1 MPAWLWGPVH
11 RAQSSLPPEL
21 CVAAELH
28 WLLRTLTSSLRA
40 ASARLPKHPRMI
52 YPPTARAV
60 AILRHHHAG
69 ARHAPPARPI
79 DETGACLHR
88 SLALRNHHAAHPQA
102 AVCAWQETIGRC
114 AGSCSL
120 WLLSG
125 STRQQRGGE
134 EKLAPPAMPM
144 PRCAPRPGKARAR
157 GPDGGGSSSLMTT
170 AAWPV
175 RPDTLPSRGA
185 FGAPLGKLTD

>member
-1 MPAWLWGPVH
+1 MADVRDAVH
-11 RAQSSLPPEL
+11 PSS
-21 CVAAELH
+21 
-28 WLLRTLTSSLRA
+28 TLVCWQVRG
-40 ASARLPKHPRMI
+40 
-52 YPPTARAV
+52 PPTARAV
-60 AILRHHHAG
+60 ELLRHHHTG

-79 DETGACLHR
+79 DEPGACPHR

-157 GPDGGGSSSLMTT
+157 GPGGGWSSSRLAP
-170 AAWPV
+170 AAWAVLLDP
-175 RPDTLPSRGA
+175 LPSWAGFGHHICAPSHRLFRLSCGLARVVAHRRGIVCA
-185 FGAPLGKLTD
+185 NV